1 MSRRIA
7 LTGGLL
13 LLVITSLTSGRVQV
27 QETWVA
33 RYDGPASKGD
43 HASAIAVDEAG
54 NVYVTGGS
62 AGQLTGP
69 FDYATAKYD
78 ADGHQLWVARYN
90 GPGNAW
96 DFARAVAV
104 DAAGNVYVTG
114 ESTGAGTFF
123 DYATIKYDAQGNE
136 LWVARYNGPA
146 NGGDAARALAVDAT
160 GNVYV
165 TGESA
170 GIGTGPFDY
179 ATVKYDAYGRE
190 LWVARFTTPGD
201 SFDSAVA
208 VGVDAAGHVF
218 VTGRTGGDDY
228 GTIKYDAD
236 GTELWVAFYNGPGNS
251 TDIARALAVDAA
263 GHVHV
268 TGDSVGVDTD
278 FDYATIA
285 YDEQGNESWV
295 ARYNG
300 PGNAA
305 DSPRALA
312 IDTAGNVHVTG
323 GSMGVDS
330 GLDYAT
336 VKYDPFGNELWVA
349 RYNGPGNAS
358 DFAAAVTVDAAGN
371 VYVTGQSFGAG
382 TDFDYATVKYVQ
394 TNPPDEQFMLTLTK
408 EGTGRGTVTSSPS
421 GVACGHDCDQPY
433 ATGTT
438 VKLRARPA
446 SGSIF
451 VGWDGCD
458 SVSHKTCTV
467 TMNSDRTVTAEFSR
481 IRFVFPVQ

>member
-1 MSRRIA
+1 M
-7 LTGGLL
+7 
-13 LLVITSLTSGRVQV
+13 
-27 QETWVA
+27 
-33 RYDGPASKGD
+33 
-43 HASAIAVDEAG
+43 
-54 NVYVTGGS
+54 
-62 AGQLTGP
+62 
-69 FDYATAKYD
+69 
-78 ADGHQLWVARYN
+78 
-90 GPGNAW
+90 
-96 DFARAVAV
+96 AV

-114 ESTGAGTFF
+114 ES
-123 DYATIKYDAQGNE
+123 
-136 LWVARYNGPA
+136 
-146 NGGDAARALAVDAT
+146 
-160 GNVYV
+160 
-165 TGESA
+165 A
-170 GIGTGPFDY
+170 GIRPGPFDY
-179 ATVKYDAYGRE
+179 ATAKYDAYGRE

-312 IDTAGNVHVTG
+312 IDAAGNVHVTG

-330 GLDYAT
+330 GLDY
-336 VKYDPFGNELWVA
+336 
-349 RYNGPGNAS
+349 
-358 DFAAAVTVDAAGN
+358 
-371 VYVTGQSFGAG
+371 
-382 TDFDYATVKYVQ
+382 
-394 TNPPDEQFMLTLTK
+394 
-408 EGTGRGTVTSSPS
+408 
-421 GVACGHDCDQPY
+421 
-433 ATGTT
+433 
-438 VKLRARPA
+438 
-446 SGSIF
+446 
-451 VGWDGCD
+451 
-458 SVSHKTCTV
+458 
-467 TMNSDRTVTAEFSR
+467 
-481 IRFVFPVQ
+481 